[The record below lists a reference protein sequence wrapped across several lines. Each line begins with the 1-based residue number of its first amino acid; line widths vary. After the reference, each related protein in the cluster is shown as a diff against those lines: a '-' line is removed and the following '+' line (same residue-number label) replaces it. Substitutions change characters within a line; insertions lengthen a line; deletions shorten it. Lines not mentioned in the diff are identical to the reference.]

1 MTIPNPSLWN
11 PFHAI
16 NSKTL
21 PKFMFLT
28 VKCLYLSPWYHA
40 YFILVPPCARKY
52 QIQGWPKTC
61 PQIKFSLS
69 KNYFPAQ
76 PARDKVKDKDKV
88 IFVAP
93 RCFHEH
99 LDIFTEVEKPD
110 SQNLIE
116 TPFGGRW
123 TRYKEKFDLNH
134 HKKCMFDS
142 LITIICATRFCGQNA
157 PRERISLYQS
167 LSMVFLSDRWDF

>member
-16 NSKTL
+16 SSKTL

-52 QIQGWPKTC
+52 QIQGWPKNC

-88 IFVAP
+88 IFLAL

-123 TRYKEKFDLNH
+123 PRYYEMHFWLYDH
-134 HKKCMFDS
+134 HNLCP
-142 LITIICATRFCGQNA
+142 RFCGQNA

>member
-16 NSKTL
+16 SSKTL

-69 KNYFPAQ
+69 KNYFLAQ
-76 PARDKVKDKDKV
+76 SARDKVKDKDKV

-110 SQNLIE
+110 TQNLIE

-123 TRYKEKFDLNH
+123 TQYKEKLTLTSQEMHVWLYNYPNLF
-134 HKKCMFDS
+134 HKVLWPKCS
-142 LITIICATRFCGQNA
+142 KGKN
-157 PRERISLYQS
+157 QS
-167 LSMVFLSDRWDF
+167 LSVPFHGLPVR

>member
-16 NSKTL
+16 SSKTL

-69 KNYFPAQ
+69 KTYFPAQ
-76 PARDKVKDKDKV
+76 PARDKVKDKDRV
-88 IFVAP
+88 IFVVP

-123 TRYKEKFDLNH
+123 PRYYEMHFWLYDH
-134 HKKCMFDS
+134 HNLCP
-142 LITIICATRFCGQNA
+142 RFCGQNA

>member
-1 MTIPNPSLWN
+1 
-11 PFHAI
+11 
-16 NSKTL
+16 
-21 PKFMFLT
+21 MFLT
-28 VKCLYLSPWYHA
+28 VKCLYFSPWYHA

-69 KNYFPAQ
+69 KNYFLAQ

-123 TRYKEKFDLNH
+123 TIIYKEKFTLTSQEMHVWLYNYPNLF
-134 HKKCMFDS
+134 HKVLWPKCS
-142 LITIICATRFCGQNA
+142 KGKNQ
-157 PRERISLYQS
+157 P
-167 LSMVFLSDRWDF
+167 LSVPFHGLPVR